1 MGKAF
6 NLADFM
12 PDANVSKLDTPAREI
27 KMIPTRSIFPND
39 KNFYDTSNVSDLIDS
54 ILLHGLLDP
63 LTVRPAG
70 DGEGYIIIS
79 GHRRHKAIMTILD
92 DALAEDLTPFETTP
106 CFVAEPRDE
115 LMEELMLIQANSATR
130 VLTTAELAKQA
141 EKIEEL
147 LYRLKEQGYEFPGRM
162 RDYVAKACGVA
173 ASRLGRLK
181 VIRENL
187 IPELYERF
195 ESGKMP
201 ENAAYE
207 AARCDERI
215 QRVLTRRHG
224 GMIAIQFVQYAK
236 DAIYKIDS
244 LPTHCGDGS
253 VCAQKDARIEEYI
266 RTGGYGCAGKCCMDC
281 YSIITCDRA
290 CSKCADRK
298 KELIAEREQREEKE
312 RAEREARNAEAK
324 ARSDARE
331 REVSRLWQRLG
342 AAREAAGI
350 DAEKFYNGVLGWNAD
365 EDDIRTF
372 CDQESGKIQEDA
384 WIDEPLFDVMPDELR
399 SATAALHC
407 TTDYLLG
414 ISDDPQPSGA
424 GRWRCVADGELP
436 DEGQAV
442 ITLLRFSQSSAW
454 SCNTSVYHNGKFR
467 FTQDLDMEQRGV
479 QYWLPSPELPE

>member
-12 PDANVSKLDTPAREI
+12 PDANVSKLDTPTREI
-27 KMIPTRSIFPND
+27 KMLPTRSIFPND

-79 GHRRHKAIMTILD
+79 GHRRHKAVMTILD
-92 DALAEDLTPFETTP
+92 DALAEDLAPFEAVP
-106 CFVAEPRDE
+106 CFISEPRDE

-130 VLTTAELAKQA
+130 VLTSAELAKQA

-162 RDYVAKACGVA
+162 RDHVAKACNVA

-181 VIRENL
+181 VIREKL

-195 ESGKMP
+195 ESGLIP
-201 ENAAYE
+201 ENAAYD
-207 AARCDERI
+207 AARMPERDQQILAQRHKKQITTWEVGNVKSWLENINALTECNYSDGACDHYEVRSRMYLER
-215 QRVLTRRHG
+215 G
-224 GMIAIQFVQYAK
+224 
-236 DAIYKIDS
+236 
-244 LPTHCGDGS
+244 
-253 VCAQKDARIEEYI
+253 YI
-266 RTGGYGCAGKCCMDC
+266 PCAGECCMDC
-281 YSIITCDRA
+281 YSLVTCDKA
-290 CSKCADRK
+290 CARCADRR
-298 KELIAEREQREEKE
+298 KERIAKREQRKEKE

-324 ARSDARE
+324 ARADARE
-331 REVSRLWQRLG
+331 REASRLWQRLG
-342 AAREAAGI
+342 EARKAAHIADET
-350 DAEKFYNGVLGWNAD
+350 FYNDVLEWGLDD
-365 EDDIRTF
+365 EEIEIMLVQERGGIPEDTWFYEPFSDSAEDLRT
-372 CDQESGKIQEDA
+372 A
-384 WIDEPLFDVMPDELR
+384 
-399 SATAALHC
+399 AAALHC

-414 ISDDPQPSGA
+414 VSDEPQPSGT

-454 SCNTSVYHNGKFR
+454 STNTSVYHNGKFR
-467 FTQDLDMEQRGV
+467 FTQDLDMELRGV

>member
-12 PDANVSKLDTPAREI
+12 PGADVSKLDTPTREI
-27 KMIPTRSIFPND
+27 KMLPTRSIFPND
-39 KNFYDTSNVSDLIDS
+39 KNFYDTSNVDDLIDS

-92 DALAEDLTPFETTP
+92 DALAEDLAPFEATP

-130 VLTTAELAKQA
+130 VLTAAELAKQA

-162 RDYVAKACGVA
+162 RDHVAKACGVA

-181 VIRENL
+181 VIREKL

-195 ESGKMP
+195 EDGLIP

-207 AARCDERI
+207 AARMPERDQQI
-215 QRVLTRRHG
+215 LAQRHKKQITMWEVSNVKSWLENINVLTECT
-224 GMIAIQFVQYAK
+224 Y
-236 DAIYKIDS
+236 
-244 LPTHCGDGS
+244 GDGACDQHE
-253 VCAQKDARIEEYI
+253 VRIGMYLEKGYI
-266 RTGGYGCAGKCCMDC
+266 TCAGKCCMDC
-281 YSIITCDRA
+281 YHLATCDEA
-290 CSKCADRK
+290 CAKCEDRR
-298 KELIAEREQREEKE
+298 KEQIAERDQREEKE
-312 RAEREARNAEAK
+312 RAEREVRNAEAK
-324 ARSDARE
+324 ARKDARE

-342 AAREAAGI
+342 EAREAAGI
-350 DAEKFYNGVLGWNAD
+350 DAEKFYNGVLQWHLDD
-365 EDDIRTF
+365 EELEVMIANEIGEINDD
-372 CDQESGKIQEDA
+372 DA
-384 WIDEPLFDVMPDELR
+384 FFDEPFFDNAEDLR
-399 SATAALHC
+399 TAASALHC

-414 ISDDPQPSGA
+414 ISDEPQPSGT

-436 DEGQAV
+436 DDGKAV
-442 ITLLRFSQSSAW
+442 ITLLRFSQNSAW
-454 SCNTSVYHNGKFR
+454 SVNTSVYHNDKFR
-467 FTQDLDMEQRGV
+467 FTQDLEMELRGV
-479 QYWLPSPELPE
+479 QYWMPSPELPE

>member
-12 PDANVSKLDTPAREI
+12 PGTDVSKLDTPTREI
-27 KMIPTRSIFPND
+27 RMIPTRSIFPND

-79 GHRRHKAIMTILD
+79 GHRRHKAMMTILD
-92 DALAEDLTPFETTP
+92 DALAEDLTPFETVP
-106 CFVAEPRDE
+106 CFISEPRDE

-130 VLTTAELAKQA
+130 VLTSAELAKQA

-162 RDYVAKACGVA
+162 RDHVAKACNVA

-181 VIRENL
+181 VIREKL

-195 ESGKMP
+195 DGGLIP
-201 ENAAYE
+201 ENAAYD
-207 AARCDERI
+207 AARMPERDQQILAQRHKKEITGWEVNNVKSLLEKINALTECNYSDGACDQREVRIGMYLERGCI
-215 QRVLTRRHG
+215 
-224 GMIAIQFVQYAK
+224 
-236 DAIYKIDS
+236 
-244 LPTHCGDGS
+244 P
-253 VCAQKDARIEEYI
+253 
-266 RTGGYGCAGKCCMDC
+266 CAGKCCMDC
-281 YSIITCDRA
+281 YSITTCDKA
-290 CSKCADRK
+290 CARCADRR
-298 KELIAEREQREEKE
+298 KERIAEREQREEKE

-324 ARSDARE
+324 ARADASKRE
-331 REVSRLWQRLG
+331 ASRLWQRLG
-342 AAREAAGI
+342 EAREAAHI
-350 DAEKFYNGVLGWNAD
+350 ADETFYNGVLEWRLDD
-365 EDDIRTF
+365 EEIEIMLV
-372 CDQESGKIQEDA
+372 QERGGIPEGT
-384 WIDEPLFDVMPDELR
+384 WFDEPFSDSAEDLR
-399 SATAALHC
+399 TAAAALHC

-414 ISDDPQPSGA
+414 ISDDPQPSGT

-442 ITLLRFSQSSAW
+442 ITLIRFSQSSAW
-454 SCNTSVYHNGKFR
+454 STNTSVYHNGKFR
-467 FTQDLDMEQRGV
+467 FTQDLDMELRGV

>member
-12 PDANVSKLDTPAREI
+12 PGADVSKLDTPAREI
-27 KMIPTRSIFPND
+27 KMLPTRGIFPND

-79 GHRRHKAIMTILD
+79 GHRRHKAMMAILD
-92 DALAEDLTPFETTP
+92 DALAEDLTPFKTVP
-106 CFVAEPRDE
+106 CFISEPRDE

-130 VLTTAELAKQA
+130 VLTSAELAKQA

-162 RDYVAKACGVA
+162 RDHVAKACGVA

-181 VIRENL
+181 VIREKL

-195 ESGKMP
+195 EGGLIP
-201 ENAAYE
+201 ENAAYD
-207 AARCDERI
+207 AARMPERDQQILAQRNKKEITGWEVNNVKSWLENINALTECNYSDGACDQYEVRSGMYLER
-215 QRVLTRRHG
+215 G
-224 GMIAIQFVQYAK
+224 
-236 DAIYKIDS
+236 
-244 LPTHCGDGS
+244 
-253 VCAQKDARIEEYI
+253 YI
-266 RTGGYGCAGKCCMDC
+266 PCAGKCCMDC
-281 YSIITCDRA
+281 YSLATCDKA
-290 CSKCADRK
+290 CAKCKERR
-298 KELIAEREQREEKE
+298 KELIDEREQREEKE

-324 ARSDARE
+324 ARADARE

-350 DAEKFYNGVLGWNAD
+350 DAEEFYNGVLEWGLDD
-365 EDDIRTF
+365 EEIEIMLV
-372 CDQESGKIQEDA
+372 QERGGIPEDT
-384 WIDEPLFDVMPDELR
+384 WLDEPFSDSAEDLR
-399 SATAALHC
+399 TAAAALHC
-407 TTDYLLG
+407 TADYLLG
-414 ISDDPQPSGA
+414 VSDDPQPSGT
-424 GRWRCVADGELP
+424 GHWRCVADGELP

-454 SCNTSVYHNGKFR
+454 STNTSVYHNGKFR
-467 FTQDLDMEQRGV
+467 FTQDFDMELRGV

>member
-12 PDANVSKLDTPAREI
+12 PSANVSKLDTPAREI
-27 KMIPTRSIFPND
+27 KMLPTRSIFPND

-54 ILLHGLLDP
+54 ILLHGMLDP

-130 VLTTAELAKQA
+130 VLTSAELAKQA

-162 RDYVAKACGVA
+162 RDHVAKACGVA

-195 ESGKMP
+195 EGGMIP

-207 AARCDERI
+207 AARMPERDQQILAQRHKKQITMWEVGNVKRWLETIDVLKECHDGDKCDQYDLRI
-215 QRVLTRRHG
+215 QTYTQNG
-224 GMIAIQFVQYAK
+224 
-236 DAIYKIDS
+236 S
-244 LPTHCGDGS
+244 L
-253 VCAQKDARIEEYI
+253 VCAGRCCANCYI
-266 RTGGYGCAGKCCMDC
+266 LA
-281 YSIITCDRA
+281 TCDKA
-290 CSKCADRK
+290 CAKCADRR
-298 KELIAEREQREEKE
+298 KEQIAEREQREAKE
-312 RAEREARNAEAK
+312 RAELEARNAEAK

-342 AAREAAGI
+342 DAREAAGI
-350 DAEKFYNGVLGWNAD
+350 DAEEFYNGVLGWNAD
-365 EDDIRTF
+365 EDDIRIF

-399 SATAALHC
+399 SAAVALHC

-414 ISDDPQPSGA
+414 ISDDPQPSGT

-436 DEGQAV
+436 VEGQAV
-442 ITLLRFSQSSAW
+442 ITILRFSPSSAW

-467 FTQDLDMEQRGV
+467 FTQDLDMELLCV
-479 QYWLPSPELPE
+479 QYWMPSPELPE

>member
-12 PDANVSKLDTPAREI
+12 PDANVSKLDTPTREI

-79 GHRRHKAIMTILD
+79 GHRRHKAMMTILD
-92 DALAEDLTPFETTP
+92 DALAEDLTPFETVP
-106 CFVAEPRDE
+106 CFISEPRDE

-130 VLTTAELAKQA
+130 VLTSAELAKQA

-162 RDYVAKACGVA
+162 RDHVAKACNVA

-181 VIRENL
+181 VIREKL

-195 ESGKMP
+195 EGGLIP
-201 ENAAYE
+201 ENAAYD
-207 AARCDERI
+207 AARMSERDQQILAQRHKKEITTWEVNNVKSWVENINALTECNYSDGACDQYEVRSGMYLER
-215 QRVLTRRHG
+215 
-224 GMIAIQFVQYAK
+224 
-236 DAIYKIDS
+236 
-244 LPTHCGDGS
+244 
-253 VCAQKDARIEEYI
+253 
-266 RTGGYGCAGKCCMDC
+266 GYSPCAGKCCMDC
-281 YSIITCDRA
+281 YSLVDCDKA
-290 CSKCADRK
+290 CARCADRQ
-298 KELIAEREQREEKE
+298 KERIAERERREEKE

-324 ARSDARE
+324 ARADARE

-342 AAREAAGI
+342 AARKAAHI
-350 DAEKFYNGVLGWNAD
+350 ADETFYNGVLEWGLDD
-365 EDDIRTF
+365 EEIEIMLV
-372 CDQESGKIQEDA
+372 QERGGIPEDT
-384 WIDEPLFDVMPDELR
+384 WFDEPFSDSTEDLR
-399 SATAALHC
+399 TAAAALHC

-414 ISDDPQPSGA
+414 ISDDPQPSVT

-454 SCNTSVYHNGKFR
+454 STNTSVYHNGKFR
-467 FTQDLDMEQRGV
+467 FTQDLDMELRGV

>member
-12 PDANVSKLDTPAREI
+12 PGADVSKLDTPAREI
-27 KMIPTRSIFPND
+27 KMLPTRSIFPND

-70 DGEGYIIIS
+70 DGDGYIIIS
-79 GHRRHKAIMTILD
+79 GHRRHKAMMTILD
-92 DALAEDLTPFETTP
+92 DALAEDLTPFKTVP
-106 CFVAEPRDE
+106 CFISEPRDE

-130 VLTTAELAKQA
+130 VLTSAELAKQA
-141 EKIEEL
+141 ERIEEL

-162 RDYVAKACGVA
+162 RDHVAKACNVA

-181 VIRENL
+181 VIREKL

-195 ESGKMP
+195 EGGLIP
-201 ENAAYE
+201 ENAAYD
-207 AARCDERI
+207 AARMPERDQQILAQRHKKEITTWEVNNVKSWLENINALTECNYSDGACDQYEVRSGMYLER
-215 QRVLTRRHG
+215 G
-224 GMIAIQFVQYAK
+224 
-236 DAIYKIDS
+236 
-244 LPTHCGDGS
+244 
-253 VCAQKDARIEEYI
+253 YI
-266 RTGGYGCAGKCCMDC
+266 TCAGKCCMDC
-281 YSIITCDRA
+281 YSLVTCDKA
-290 CSKCADRK
+290 CAKCEERR
-298 KELIAEREQREEKE
+298 KELIDEREQREEKE

-324 ARSDARE
+324 ARADARE

-350 DAEKFYNGVLGWNAD
+350 DAEEFYNGVLGWNAD

-399 SATAALHC
+399 SAAAALHC

-414 ISDDPQPSGA
+414 VSDEPHPSGT

-442 ITLLRFSQSSAW
+442 ITLLRFSQNSAW
-454 SCNTSVYHNGKFR
+454 SSNTSVYHNGKFR
-467 FTQDLDMEQRGV
+467 FTQDLDMELRGV

>member
-79 GHRRHKAIMTILD
+79 GHRRHKAMMTILD
-92 DALAEDLTPFETTP
+92 DALAEDLAPFETVP
-106 CFVAEPRDE
+106 CFISEPRDE

-130 VLTTAELAKQA
+130 VLTSAELAKQA

-162 RDYVAKACGVA
+162 RDHVAKACNVA

-181 VIRENL
+181 VIREKL

-195 ESGKMP
+195 EGGLIP
-201 ENAAYE
+201 ENAAYD
-207 AARCDERI
+207 AARMSERDQQILAQRHKKQITTWEVNNVKSWLENINALTECNYSDGACDQYEVRSRMYLER
-215 QRVLTRRHG
+215 G
-224 GMIAIQFVQYAK
+224 
-236 DAIYKIDS
+236 
-244 LPTHCGDGS
+244 
-253 VCAQKDARIEEYI
+253 YI
-266 RTGGYGCAGKCCMDC
+266 SCAGKCCMDC
-281 YSIITCDRA
+281 YSLVDCDKA
-290 CSKCADRK
+290 CARCADRQ
-298 KELIAEREQREEKE
+298 KERIAEREQREEKE
-312 RAEREARNAEAK
+312 RAEREARNAKAK
-324 ARSDARE
+324 ARADARE

-342 AAREAAGI
+342 AAREAAHI
-350 DAEKFYNGVLGWNAD
+350 ADETFYNDVLEWYLDD
-365 EDDIRTF
+365 EEIEIMLVR
-372 CDQESGKIQEDA
+372 ERGGIPEDT
-384 WIDEPLFDVMPDELR
+384 WFDEPFSDSAEDLR
-399 SATAALHC
+399 TAAAALHC

-414 ISDDPQPSGA
+414 ISDDPQPSGT

-442 ITLLRFSQSSAW
+442 ITLLRFSRSSAW

>member
-1 MGKAF
+1 MGKTF

-12 PDANVSKLDTPAREI
+12 PSANVSKLDTPQREI

-39 KNFYDTSNVSDLIDS
+39 KNFYDTSNVDDLIDS

-106 CFVAEPRDE
+106 CFVAEPSDE

-130 VLTTAELAKQA
+130 VLTAAELAKQA

-147 LYRLKEQGYEFPGRM
+147 LYRIKEQGYELPGRM
-162 RDYVAKACGVA
+162 RDHVAKACGVA

-181 VIRENL
+181 VIREKL

-195 ESGKMP
+195 EDGLIP
-201 ENAAYE
+201 ENAAYK
-207 AARCDERI
+207 AARMPERDQQILAQRHKKQITMWEVGNVKRWLETIDALKECHDGEKCD
-215 QRVLTRRHG
+215 
-224 GMIAIQFVQYAK
+224 QY
-236 DAIYKIDS
+236 D
-244 LPTHCGDGS
+244 L
-253 VCAQKDARIEEYI
+253 RIETY
-266 RTGGYGCAGKCCMDC
+266 TQNGSLACAGRCCANC
-281 YSIITCDRA
+281 YSLATCDKA
-290 CSKCADRK
+290 CAKCAERK
-298 KELIAEREQREEKE
+298 KEQIADMEKE

-331 REVSRLWQRLG
+331 REFSRLWQRLG
-342 AAREAAGI
+342 EAREAAGI
-350 DAEKFYNGVLGWNAD
+350 DAEEFYNGVLQWHLDDEELELMLANESGEIPGDVFFDEPFCDNAD
-365 EDDIRTF
+365 ETRL
-372 CDQESGKIQEDA
+372 A
-384 WIDEPLFDVMPDELR
+384 
-399 SATAALHC
+399 AAALHC

-414 ISDDPQPSGA
+414 ISDEPQPSCT

-436 DEGQAV
+436 VEGQAV
-442 ITLLRFSQSSAW
+442 ITILRFSPSSAW

-467 FTQDLDMEQRGV
+467 FTQDLDMELRGV
-479 QYWLPSPELPE
+479 QYWMPSPELPE

>member
-12 PDANVSKLDTPAREI
+12 PDANVSKLDTPTREI

-79 GHRRHKAIMTILD
+79 GHRRHKAMMTILD
-92 DALAEDLTPFETTP
+92 DALAEDLTPFETVP
-106 CFVAEPRDE
+106 CFISEPRDE

-130 VLTTAELAKQA
+130 VLTSAELAKQA

-162 RDYVAKACGVA
+162 RDHVAKACNVA

-181 VIRENL
+181 VIREKL

-195 ESGKMP
+195 EGGLIP
-201 ENAAYE
+201 ENAAYD
-207 AARCDERI
+207 AARMSERDQQILAQRHKKEITTWEVNNVKSWVENINALTECNYSDGACDQYEVRSGMYLER
-215 QRVLTRRHG
+215 G
-224 GMIAIQFVQYAK
+224 
-236 DAIYKIDS
+236 
-244 LPTHCGDGS
+244 
-253 VCAQKDARIEEYI
+253 YI
-266 RTGGYGCAGKCCMDC
+266 PCAGKCCMDC
-281 YSIITCDRA
+281 YSLVDCDKA
-290 CSKCADRK
+290 CARCADRQ
-298 KELIAEREQREEKE
+298 KERIAERERREEKE

-324 ARSDARE
+324 ARADARE

-342 AAREAAGI
+342 AARKAAHI
-350 DAEKFYNGVLGWNAD
+350 ADETFYNGVLEWGLDD
-365 EDDIRTF
+365 EEIEIMLV
-372 CDQESGKIQEDA
+372 QERGGIPEDT
-384 WIDEPLFDVMPDELR
+384 WFDEPFSDSTEDLR
-399 SATAALHC
+399 TAAAALHC

-414 ISDDPQPSGA
+414 ISDDPQPSGT

-436 DEGQAV
+436 DDGQAV

-454 SCNTSVYHNGKFR
+454 STNTSVYHNGKFR
-467 FTQDLDMEQRGV
+467 FTQDLDMELRGV

>member
-12 PDANVSKLDTPAREI
+12 PGADVSKLDTPAREI
-27 KMIPTRSIFPND
+27 KMLPTRSIFPND

-79 GHRRHKAIMTILD
+79 GHRRHKAMMTILD
-92 DALAEDLTPFETTP
+92 DALAEDLTPFETVP
-106 CFVAEPRDE
+106 CFISEPRDE

-130 VLTTAELAKQA
+130 VLTSAELAKQA

-162 RDYVAKACGVA
+162 RDHVAKACNVA

-181 VIRENL
+181 VIREKL

-195 ESGKMP
+195 EGGLIP
-201 ENAAYE
+201 ENAAYD
-207 AARCDERI
+207 AARMPERDQQI
-215 QRVLTRRHG
+215 L
-224 GMIAIQFVQYAK
+224 
-236 DAIYKIDS
+236 
-244 LPTHCGDGS
+244 
-253 VCAQKDARIEEYI
+253 AQKNKKEI
-266 RTGGYGCAGKCCMDC
+266 TGWEVNNVKSWLKKINALTECNYSDGACDQYEVRSRMYLERGYVPCAGKCCMDC
-281 YSIITCDRA
+281 YSLVDCDKA
-290 CSKCADRK
+290 CAKCEERR
-298 KELIAEREQREEKE
+298 KELIDKREQRKEKE

-331 REVSRLWQRLG
+331 REASRLWQRLG
-342 AAREAAGI
+342 EARKAAHIADETFYNDVLEWYLDDEEIEIMLVQERGGIPEDTWFNEPFSDSAEDLRTAAG
-350 DAEKFYNGVLGWNAD
+350 
-365 EDDIRTF
+365 
-372 CDQESGKIQEDA
+372 
-384 WIDEPLFDVMPDELR
+384 
-399 SATAALHC
+399 ALHC

-414 ISDDPQPSGA
+414 ISDNPQPSGT

-454 SCNTSVYHNGKFR
+454 STNTSVYHNGKFR
-467 FTQDLDMEQRGV
+467 FTQDLDMELRGV

>member
-12 PDANVSKLDTPAREI
+12 PGADVSKLDTPTREI
-27 KMIPTRSIFPND
+27 RMIPTRSIFPND

-79 GHRRHKAIMTILD
+79 GHRRHKAMMTILD
-92 DALAEDLTPFETTP
+92 DALAEDLTPFETVP
-106 CFVAEPRDE
+106 CFISEPRDE

-130 VLTTAELAKQA
+130 VLTSAELAKQA

-162 RDYVAKACGVA
+162 RDHVAKACNVA

-181 VIRENL
+181 VIREKL

-195 ESGKMP
+195 EGGLIS
-201 ENAAYE
+201 ENAAYD
-207 AARCDERI
+207 AARMPERDQQILAQLHKKEIIGWEVDNVKSCLENINALTECNYSDGACDQNEVRSRMYLER
-215 QRVLTRRHG
+215 G
-224 GMIAIQFVQYAK
+224 
-236 DAIYKIDS
+236 
-244 LPTHCGDGS
+244 
-253 VCAQKDARIEEYI
+253 YI
-266 RTGGYGCAGKCCMDC
+266 PCAGKCCMDC
-281 YSIITCDRA
+281 YNLVFCDKA
-290 CSKCADRK
+290 CAKCEERQ
-298 KELIAEREQREEKE
+298 KELIDEREQREEKE

-324 ARSDARE
+324 ARADARE
-331 REVSRLWQRLG
+331 REASRLWQRLG
-342 AAREAAGI
+342 AAREAAHI
-350 DAEKFYNGVLGWNAD
+350 ADETFYNGVLEWGLDD
-365 EDDIRTF
+365 EEIEIMLVR
-372 CDQESGKIQEDA
+372 ERGGIPEDT
-384 WIDEPLFDVMPDELR
+384 WFDEPFSDSAEDLR
-399 SATAALHC
+399 TAAAALHC

-414 ISDDPQPSGA
+414 ISDDPQPSGT

-454 SCNTSVYHNGKFR
+454 SANTSVYHNGKFR
-467 FTQDLDMEQRGV
+467 FTQDLDMELRGV

>member
-12 PDANVSKLDTPAREI
+12 PDANVSKLDTPTREI
-27 KMIPTRSIFPND
+27 KMLPTRSIFPND

-79 GHRRHKAIMTILD
+79 GHRRHKAMMTILD
-92 DALAEDLTPFETTP
+92 DALAEDLTPFKTVP
-106 CFVAEPRDE
+106 CFISEPRDE

-130 VLTTAELAKQA
+130 VLTSAELAKQA

-162 RDYVAKACGVA
+162 RDHVAKACNVA

-181 VIRENL
+181 VIREKL

-195 ESGKMP
+195 EGGLIP
-201 ENAAYE
+201 ENAAYD
-207 AARCDERI
+207 AARMPASDQQILAQRHKKEITTWDVNAAKSCLENINALTECNYSDGACDQREVRLGMYRER
-215 QRVLTRRHG
+215 G
-224 GMIAIQFVQYAK
+224 YIA
-236 DAIYKIDS
+236 
-244 LPTHCGDGS
+244 
-253 VCAQKDARIEEYI
+253 
-266 RTGGYGCAGKCCMDC
+266 CAGKCCMDC
-281 YSIITCDRA
+281 YSLVTCDKA
-290 CSKCADRK
+290 CARCADRR
-298 KELIAEREQREEKE
+298 KERIAEREQREEKE

-324 ARSDARE
+324 ARSDARK
-331 REVSRLWQRLG
+331 REGSRLWQRLG
-342 AAREAAGI
+342 EAREAAGI
-350 DAEKFYNGVLGWNAD
+350 DAEEFYNGVLGWNAD

-399 SATAALHC
+399 SAAAALHR

-414 ISDDPQPSGA
+414 ISDDPQPSGT
-424 GRWRCVADGELP
+424 GRWYSVAAGELP
-436 DEGQAV
+436 DDGQAV
-442 ITLLRFSQSSAW
+442 IILSRFSQNSAW
-454 SCNTSVYHNGKFR
+454 SSNTSVYHNGKFR
-467 FTQDLDMEQRGV
+467 FTQDLDMELRGV

>member
-12 PDANVSKLDTPAREI
+12 PGADVSKLDTPTREI

-79 GHRRHKAIMTILD
+79 GHRRHKAMMTILD
-92 DALAEDLTPFETTP
+92 DALAEDLTPFETVP
-106 CFVAEPRDE
+106 CFISEPRDE

-130 VLTTAELAKQA
+130 VLTSAELAKQA

-162 RDYVAKACGVA
+162 RDHVAKACNVA

-181 VIRENL
+181 VIREKL

-195 ESGKMP
+195 EGGLIP
-201 ENAAYE
+201 ENAAYD
-207 AARCDERI
+207 AARMPERDQQILAQRHKKEITGWGVNNVKSWLENINALTECNYSDGACDQREVRLGMYLER
-215 QRVLTRRHG
+215 G
-224 GMIAIQFVQYAK
+224 
-236 DAIYKIDS
+236 
-244 LPTHCGDGS
+244 
-253 VCAQKDARIEEYI
+253 YI
-266 RTGGYGCAGKCCMDC
+266 PCAGKCCMDC
-281 YSIITCDRA
+281 YSITTCDKA
-290 CSKCADRK
+290 CVRCADRR
-298 KELIAEREQREEKE
+298 KERIAEREQREEKE

-324 ARSDARE
+324 ARADARE

-342 AAREAAGI
+342 EAREAAHI
-350 DAEKFYNGVLGWNAD
+350 ADETFYNGVLEWDLDD
-365 EDDIRTF
+365 EEIEIMLVLERGGGIPGGAWLGEPFLESAEDLRT
-372 CDQESGKIQEDA
+372 A
-384 WIDEPLFDVMPDELR
+384 
-399 SATAALHC
+399 AAALHC

-414 ISDDPQPSGA
+414 ISDDPQPSGT

-454 SCNTSVYHNGKFR
+454 STNTSVYHNGKFR
-467 FTQDLDMEQRGV
+467 FTQDSDMELRGV